1 LSLCLSPHFFAS
13 FHFTRPLCESWM
25 EESLMGV
32 PQVGHTDVQ
41 ECNAG
46 APLFVTAQHQ
56 EARLPAQKT
65 VSGEHSKSVASQGMT
80 T

>member
-1 LSLCLSPHFFAS
+1 
-13 FHFTRPLCESWM
+13 
-25 EESLMGV
+25 MGV